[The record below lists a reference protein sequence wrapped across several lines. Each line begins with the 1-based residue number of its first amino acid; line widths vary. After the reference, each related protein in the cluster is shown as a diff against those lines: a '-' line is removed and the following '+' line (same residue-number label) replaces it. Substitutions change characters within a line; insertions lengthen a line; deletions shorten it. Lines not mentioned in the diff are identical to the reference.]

1 LLLQIAA
8 SVASLST
15 PTPGIGRGPAVMA
28 DLLPDGTPNGDA
40 DAGPVWYVSGEEN
53 PQQIASRASRLG
65 IHEPELF
72 LLSETHADTL
82 AEQIVA
88 HLDYDA
94 PADSE
99 EGMYRKKPPSLV
111 VIDSIQTMICDSGG
125 SSAAGGITQVKEC
138 VALFLRLAKS
148 TGIPV
153 FLVGHVTKAGGVAG
167 PRTVEHMVDCVL
179 YLEGTDLGG
188 SINLRV
194 LRASKN
200 RFGSA
205 DEVGVYEMTSG
216 RLLPVSDPSS
226 LFLAHRDTEDDSEGC
241 AIAIA
246 LEGMR
251 AITVEVQALVT
262 PAGGNAG
269 FGRRTVDG
277 IANSRLMLLMG
288 VLQKR
293 CGMFMGKQ
301 DVYINVVGR
310 MRLDRGEGN
319 SADLAVAMAL
329 ASSLTSIAVR
339 SDTAF
344 VGEIGLLGELRHV
357 PALEKRIQ
365 EARRMGFSR
374 VVTPRDAASRRLSR
388 KKSGQRTTSSQMTG
402 LEWIQCDTLLDA
414 ITAGLVQPLPKR
426 KPKRTSPRAANGSS
440 PGRLED
446 LGLDEIMDDE
456 EDEDVF
462 L

>member
-1 LLLQIAA
+1 L
-8 SVASLST
+8 
-15 PTPGIGRGPAVMA
+15 
-28 DLLPDGTPNGDA
+28 
-40 DAGPVWYVSGEEN
+40 Y
-53 PQQIASRASRLG
+53 
-65 IHEPELF
+65 

-88 HLDYDA
+88 HLHEAADFA
-94 PADSE
+94 PAD
-99 EGMYRKKPPSLV
+99 GTDAILRRKPPSLV

-125 SSAAGGITQVKEC
+125 NSAAGGITQVREC

-179 YLEGTDLGG
+179 YLEGTDHGG
-188 SINLRV
+188 GINLRV
-194 LRASKN
+194 IRASKN

-226 LFLAHRDTEDDSEGC
+226 FFLAHRNAEDDAEGC

-251 AITVEVQALVT
+251 AMTVEVQALVT

-277 IANSRLMLLMG
+277 IASSRLMLLMG

-293 CGMFMGKQ
+293 CGMYLGKQ

-344 VGEIGLLGELRHV
+344 VGEIGLLGELRYV

-374 VVTPRDAASRRLSR
+374 VVTPRDAASRRSSR
-388 KKSGQRTTSSQMTG
+388 KPGQRTSSSSQMNG

-426 KPKRTSPRAANGSS
+426 KAKSASPRASANASS

-446 LGLDEIMDDE
+446 LGLDTIMDDG